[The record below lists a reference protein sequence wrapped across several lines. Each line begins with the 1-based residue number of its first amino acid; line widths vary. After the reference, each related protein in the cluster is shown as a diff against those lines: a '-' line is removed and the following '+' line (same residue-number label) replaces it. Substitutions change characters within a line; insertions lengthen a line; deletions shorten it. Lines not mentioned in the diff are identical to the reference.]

1 MSVEGVGSGR
11 TGFGIKACIVGGI
24 SGYEGIGGDLDSGC
38 WVSKP
43 CSEGVTGIGGGREG
57 SDGSI
62 VGDG

>member
-1 MSVEGVGSGR
+1 MSAEGVGSGS
-11 TGFGIKACIVGGI
+11 TGVGIPACIAGSI
-24 SGYEGIGGDLDSGC
+24 SGYERIGGNLDSGC

-43 CSEGVTGIGGGREG
+43 CSEGVSGIGGGREG